1 MRNIVLARVDD
12 RLIHGEVVMGWV
24 PAMRITRIIIV
35 DDALAANPFAT
46 RALQA
51 LIPPDMKCYVY
62 TEQKAV
68 DRLMADGP
76 KGERLLL
83 LVKTPLTM
91 QALVEAGLPLQE
103 CNLGCVGIDTGRR
116 PFFKNIS
123 LSRQEV
129 LALDALQKQGCE
141 PYYQLVPDQKRYD
154 ISAAI
159 EDAMGRME
167 EQGKSI

>member
-1 MRNIVLARVDD
+1 MRKIVLARVDD
-12 RLIHGEVVMGWV
+12 RLIHGEVVMGWI

-35 DDALAANPFAT
+35 DDFLAANPFAT

-51 LIPPDMKCYVY
+51 LVPPDIKCFVY
-62 TEQKAV
+62 TIKKAS
-68 DRLMADGP
+68 DRLMAEGP

-83 LVKTPLTM
+83 LVKTPLTL
-91 QALVEAGLPLQE
+91 QALVEAGLSLQE
-103 CNLGCVGIDTGRR
+103 CNIGCVGIDTGRK

-123 LSRQEV
+123 LTRDEV
-129 LALDALQKQGCE
+129 LALDALRNHGCV

-159 EDAMGRME
+159 ENALE
-167 EQGKSI
+167 

>member
-1 MRNIVLARVDD
+1 MRNIVLTRVDD

-35 DDALAANPFAT
+35 DDSMAGNPFAV

-51 LIPPDMKCYVY
+51 LVPPNMKCYVY
-62 TEQKAV
+62 TTEKAV

-76 KGERLLL
+76 RGERLLL
-83 LVKTPLTM
+83 LVKTPLTL
-91 QALVEAGLPLQE
+91 QALAEKGLVFEE
-103 CNLGCVGIDTGRR
+103 CNLGCAGIDAGRK

-129 LALDALQKQGCE
+129 QALDVLRKKGCE

-154 ISAAI
+154 VSSAI
-159 EDAMGRME
+159 EEALRE
-167 EQGKSI
+167 A

>member
-1 MRNIVLARVDD
+1 MRKIVLARVDD
-12 RLIHGEVVMGWV
+12 RLIHGEVVMGWI

-35 DDALAANPFAT
+35 DDILAANPFAT

-51 LIPPDMKCYVY
+51 LVPPDIKCFVY
-62 TEQKAV
+62 TIEKAL
-68 DRLMADGP
+68 DRLMAEGP

-83 LVKTPLTM
+83 LVKTPLTL
-91 QALVEAGLPLQE
+91 QSLVEAGLPLQE
-103 CNLGCVGIDTGRR
+103 CNLGCVGIDSERK

-123 LSRQEV
+123 LTRDEV
-129 LALDALQKQGCE
+129 LALDALRRHGCA

-159 EDAMGRME
+159 ADVLE
-167 EQGKSI
+167 

>member
-51 LIPPDMKCYVY
+51 LVPPNMKCYVY
-62 TEQKAV
+62 TEEKAV

-76 KGERLLL
+76 RGERLLL
-83 LVKTPLTM
+83 LVKTPLTL

-116 PFFKNIS
+116 PLFKNIS

-159 EDAMGRME
+159 EDALKGAE
-167 EQGKSI
+167 E